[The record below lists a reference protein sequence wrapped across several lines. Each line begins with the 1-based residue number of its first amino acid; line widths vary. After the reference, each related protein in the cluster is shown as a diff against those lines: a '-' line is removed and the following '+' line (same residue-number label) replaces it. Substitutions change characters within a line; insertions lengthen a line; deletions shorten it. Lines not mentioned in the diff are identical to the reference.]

1 VQYGEQ
7 KAQSELG
14 FKVEA
19 LTFGILWRGTE
30 AICTRKK
37 VDAASQTLI
46 YLCMLCADEHKA
58 GLQVETQVKV
68 LYHTNIMAANGKR
81 CITNVS

>member
-1 VQYGEQ
+1 
-7 KAQSELG
+7 
-14 FKVEA
+14 
-19 LTFGILWRGTE
+19 
-30 AICTRKK
+30 
-37 VDAASQTLI
+37 
-46 YLCMLCADEHKA
+46 MLCADEHKA